1 MGLWLKCPKCQA
13 ANPLDLKSC
22 QECNASL
29 ENLPAAKR
37 VYILGDAAPAAPKA
51 KVPKAAAPKAAPAAP
66 KKAAPKK
73 AAAKK
78 AAAKA
83 KPKPP
88 SEDLDLEV
96 ISSTEPP
103 PKRAKGP
110 KGQKK
115 KK

>member
-29 ENLPAAKR
+29 ENLPAAER
-37 VYILGDAAPAAPKA
+37 VYILGDAAPAAPQA
-51 KVPKAAAPKAAPAAP
+51 KVPKAAAPKAAAAP
-66 KKAAPKK
+66 
-73 AAAKK
+73 KK

-88 SEDLDLEV
+88 PEEMDLEV
-96 ISSTEPP
+96 IASTEPP

-110 KGQKK
+110 KGRKK

>member
-29 ENLPAAKR
+29 ENLPAAER
-37 VYILGDAAPAAPKA
+37 VYILGNAAPAAPKA
-51 KVPKAAAPKAAPAAP
+51 EVPKAAAPKAAPAAP
-66 KKAAPKK
+66 KAAAAAP
-73 AAAKK
+73 KK

-88 SEDLDLEV
+88 PEEMDLEV
-96 ISSTEPP
+96 IASTEPP

-110 KGQKK
+110 KGRKK